1 MVECNVFSIINIPIV
16 QSNFWSSVVPVAYEE
31 WEVKYNISQWWEFIL
46 SPLVLTHKQPL
57 QGTDL
62 QMSQICI
69 RLQEQKLVLYL
80 F

>member
-57 QGTDL
+57 
-62 QMSQICI
+62 
-69 RLQEQKLVLYL
+69 
-80 F
+80 